1 MKLGKIMKKGSAV
14 ALICALALP
23 VLTLV
28 NTQAADR
35 IDTGRLCSLT
45 VKVDTESTT
54 GDFKEDLGQMTDSG
68 SAL

>member
-35 IDTGRLCSLT
+35 IETGRLGSLT
-45 VKVDTESTT
+45 V
-54 GDFKEDLGQMTDSG
+54 
-68 SAL
+68 